1 MKKRQYNYVYVFIGL
16 MLLGVGLYLPK
27 GIADPQGIMRA
38 LPFVMI
44 GLGCGIFG
52 QGMGGLVT
60 TKTLQNHPE
69 LQKQQ
74 EIEQKDER
82 NVEIASRAK
91 AKAYDMM
98 VFVFGALMVAFALMG
113 VDLVAVL
120 LLVFA
125 YLFVVGYGIYAR
137 CKLEKEM

>member
-16 MLLGVGLYLPK
+16 MLLGVGLYLSK
-27 GIADPQGIMRA
+27 SVADPQGIMRA
-38 LPFVMI
+38 LPYVMI

-52 QGMGGLVT
+52 QGMGDLIQ
-60 TKTLQNHPE
+60 KRALKNSPE
-69 LQKQQ
+69 ILKQQ

-82 NVEIASRAK
+82 NVEISTRAK
-91 AKAYDMM
+91 SKAYDMM
-98 VFVFGALMVAFALMG
+98 IFVFGALMVAFALMG
-113 VDLVAVL
+113 VDFVAVL

>member
-1 MKKRQYNYVYVFIGL
+1 MKKRQYNYVYVFVGL
-16 MLLGVGLYLPK
+16 MLLGVGLYLAK

-82 NVEIASRAK
+82 NIEIASRAK

-125 YLFVVGYGIYAR
+125 YLFVVGYGIYVR
-137 CKLEKEM
+137 IKLEKEM

>member
-16 MLLGVGLYLPK
+16 MLLGVGLYLAK
-27 GIADPQGIMRA
+27 AIAAPQGIMRA

-82 NVEIASRAK
+82 NIEIASRAK
-91 AKAYDMM
+91 SKAYDMM
-98 VFVFGALMVAFALMG
+98 IFVFGALMVSFALMG

-125 YLFVVGYGIYAR
+125 YLVVVGYGIYAR
-137 CKLEKEM
+137 IKLEKEM

>member
-1 MKKRQYNYVYVFIGL
+1 MKKRQYNYIYVFIGL
-16 MLLGVGLYLPK
+16 VLLGVGLYMVK
-27 GIADPQGIMRA
+27 AVANPQGVMRA
-38 LPFVMI
+38 LPYVMI

-52 QGMGGLVT
+52 QGMGDLIQ
-60 TKTLQNHPE
+60 KRALKNNPE
-69 LQKQQ
+69 ILKQQ

-82 NVEIASRAK
+82 NVEISTRAK
-91 AKAYDMM
+91 SKAYDMM

-113 VDLVAVL
+113 VDFVAVL

-125 YLFVVGYGIYAR
+125 YLFVVGYGVYAR

>member
-16 MLLGVGLYLPK
+16 VLLGVGLYMVKSVANPE
-27 GIADPQGIMRA
+27 GIMRA
-38 LPFVMI
+38 LQYVMI

-52 QGMGGLVT
+52 QGMGDLIQ
-60 TKTLQNHPE
+60 KRALKNSPE
-69 LQKQQ
+69 ILKQQ

-82 NVEIASRAK
+82 NVEISTRAK
-91 AKAYDMM
+91 SKAYDMM
-98 VFVFGALMVAFALMG
+98 IFVFGALMVAFALMG
-113 VDLVAVL
+113 VDFVVVL
-120 LLVFA
+120 LFVAA

>member
-16 MLLGVGLYLPK
+16 MLLGVGLYLAK
-27 GIADPQGIMRA
+27 GIVDPQGIMRA

-82 NVEIASRAK
+82 NIEIVSRAK

-137 CKLEKEM
+137 IKLEKEM